1 MHQPKCAESIIVSS
15 LRDLTLFTV
24 PQFIPKRPTVDT
36 IEATPLIEELQQRF
50 YALISR
56 DRLFAELI
64 SRLLSRNAKAVVIG
78 GWVRDQLLSLRGGKL
93 IQPHDIDLV
102 VDGVDDLQL
111 LELIPVDFKRNIFNG
126 LKVEMSSMPL
136 DIWLLRHT
144 CLIQKLSLPATFD
157 TLPLTTEFRIN
168 SVIFYPAPLWATS
181 KIVDAG
187 CLESISNQVLDFRT
201 NQLPFPLVQAARAVI
216 YGAKLDLRLHAEIR
230 AFIRHI
236 CIDRETIFSIEK
248 GITEFCPGPHCESAL
263 ALLHQIVA
271 ER

>member
-1 MHQPKCAESIIVSS
+1 MHQPTCAESTIVTS
-15 LRDLTLFTV
+15 LHDLPLFTV

-36 IEATPLIEELQQRF
+36 IEATLLIEELQQRF

-78 GWVRDQLLSLRGGKL
+78 GWVRDHLLSLRGGKL

-111 LELIPVDFKRNIFNG
+111 LEIMPIDFKRNIFNG
-126 LKVEMSSMPL
+126 LKAEMSSTPL
-136 DIWLLRHT
+136 DIWLLQHT
-144 CLIQKLSLPATFD
+144 CLIQKLSLPAVFE

-168 SVIFYPAPLWATS
+168 SVIFYPMPLWATS
-181 KIVDAG
+181 KLMDAG

-216 YGAKLDLRLHAEIR
+216 YGAKLNLRLHAEICT
-230 AFIRHI
+230 FIRHV

-248 GITEFCPGPHCESAL
+248 GIAEFCPSPHRKSAL
-263 ALLHQIVA
+263 ALLHHIVP